1 MQMSKKYQALKWHA
15 RVFGINFPQSKNVYH
30 GRSWLVVFVEVRA
43 QRFLGNDARF
53 FSRYIYIKRD
63 RLGVNQVASSSR
75 REKT

>member
-43 QRFLGNDARF
+43 QRFLGNEARF
-53 FSRYIYIKRD
+53 FSRYIKRD
-63 RLGVNQVASSSR
+63 RLGFNQVASSSR
-75 REKT
+75 LEKS